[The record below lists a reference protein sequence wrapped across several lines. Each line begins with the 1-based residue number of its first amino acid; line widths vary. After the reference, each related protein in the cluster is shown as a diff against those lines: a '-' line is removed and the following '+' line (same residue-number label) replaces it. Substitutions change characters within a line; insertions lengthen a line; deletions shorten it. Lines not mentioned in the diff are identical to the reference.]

1 MIVFHRIDYGCLR
14 HIPVSNTQWRVPLGI
29 QIAPGG
35 ILCIGMVFLPES
47 LRWLALHGRKEEV
60 LKNLCK
66 LRDLPA
72 DHPEI
77 LQELQEIEDAAE
89 SDRQATSGKWTELFE
104 RENLH
109 RLFLGIMLQIFQQW
123 TGSNAIVSQK
133 VVTAIKKTNQICII
147 ELLWTR
153 YFQIDWP

>member
-1 MIVFHRIDYGCLR
+1 
-14 HIPVSNTQWRVPLGI
+14 
-29 QIAPGG
+29 
-35 ILCIGMVFLPES
+35 MVFLPES

-66 LRDLPA
+66 LRGLPA

-123 TGSNAIVSQK
+123 TGSNAIVSQNSNSNN
-133 VVTAIKKTNQICII
+133 KKRLI
-147 ELLWTR
+147 R
-153 YFQIDWP
+153 SVS

>member
-1 MIVFHRIDYGCLR
+1 MKKKIILNTCLLSRVDYGCLR

-47 LRWLALHGRKEEV
+47 LRWLAQHGRTDDV
-60 LKNLCK
+60 LKNLCR

-77 LQELQEIEDAAE
+77 LQELKEIEDAAE
-89 SDRQATSGKWTELFE
+89 LDRQAKSGKWTELFQ

-109 RLFLGIMLQIFQQW
+109 RLFIGIMLQIFQQW
-123 TGSNAIVSQK
+123 TGSNAIVSGRRF
-133 VVTAIKKTNQICII
+133 INRKK
-147 ELLWTR
+147 
-153 YFQIDWP
+153 D